1 MERSLNTKFS
11 GNIMKSVS
19 PAVQNISTN
28 NTSNT
33 LPLSSLNDQSITQ
46 ARSRTILYL
55 DHTASLSG
63 GEIALLHLL
72 QALDRSRYVPLVV
85 LGAEGPLVERLSAL
99 GVETLVMPLDKSVA
113 QTRKDSLTGGA
124 LLRLGALWR
133 SLRYSLRL
141 ARLMRTRKVDLVH
154 TNS

>member
-1 MERSLNTKFS
+1 MELEMSDTS
-11 GNIMKSVS
+11 GRV
-19 PAVQNISTN
+19 
-28 NTSNT
+28 
-33 LPLSSLNDQSITQ
+33 LPIAAPVEDTTHESH
-46 ARSRTILYL
+46 RYKVLYL